1 MYELTFASLSV
12 RLFCQLYVQ
21 LCEEACRLTKHT
33 PKSSKITRRV
43 TNQGTAGGA
52 ERRGA
57 LGRAAYNLVSEQG
70 NRRIAREETQFNRK
84 EEKRQPVFRGR
95 IWNTGLFQSLVQ

>member
-1 MYELTFASLSV
+1 MYELAFASLSV

-33 PKSSKITRRV
+33 PKSSKITKRV

-57 LGRAAYNLVSEQG
+57 LGRAAYNLVLEQG
-70 NRRIAREETQFNRK
+70 YKRIAREGTQFKQERRK
-84 EEKRQPVFRGR
+84 EAAEQ
-95 IWNTGLFQSLVQ
+95 N